1 MAIRAIQPIHLCK
14 VFLANGVL
22 PVSDFAVGKISSSN
36 RQVGVV
42 LPFDVVSAVDSR
54 REGQTMTRSK
64 YVGLIV
70 SKWFAD
76 GCPPV
81 NEADRAIKV
90 MREAVKPKKPRLPQ
104 ADQAA

>member
-1 MAIRAIQPIHLCK
+1 
-14 VFLANGVL
+14 
-22 PVSDFAVGKISSSN
+22 VGKISSSN

-42 LPFDVVSAVDSR
+42 IPADTVAVIDAR

-70 SKWFAD
+70 ARWYAE

-81 NEADRAIKV
+81 NEADK
-90 MREAVKPKKPRLPQ
+90 AVKTLSLLKPAKK
-104 ADQAA
+104 AS